1 MEKKIYG
8 LSMQEVEEKRKK
20 GEGEQ
25 EQESITKSKQIFIR
39 LHVNCC
45 NRNRSGYIFP
55 SVYDGL
61 GKSGTVHRHGIEQ
74 VHMSV
79 YYHWYYHVQY
89 GTDTYNGR
97 F

>member
-1 MEKKIYG
+1 MDSDCLK
-8 LSMQEVEEKRKK
+8 EEKSN
-20 GEGEQ
+20 
-25 EQESITKSKQIFIR
+25 ESITKNKQILSDYTSI
-39 LHVNCC
+39 VVIAIAVVT
-45 NRNRSGYIFP
+45 IFP

-97 F
+97 L

>member
-1 MEKKIYG
+1 MKALQKVSKF
-8 LSMQEVEEKRKK
+8 LSDYT
-20 GEGEQ
+20 
-25 EQESITKSKQIFIR
+25 SIVVIALCSTM
-39 LHVNCC
+39 
-45 NRNRSGYIFP
+45 RSGYIFP

>member
-1 MEKKIYG
+1 MKALQKTSKF
-8 LSMQEVEEKRKK
+8 LSDYT
-20 GEGEQ
+20 
-25 EQESITKSKQIFIR
+25 SIVVIAIA
-39 LHVNCC
+39 VV
-45 NRNRSGYIFP
+45 YIFP

-97 F
+97 L

>member
-1 MEKKIYG
+1 MKALQKVSKF
-8 LSMQEVEEKRKK
+8 LSDYT
-20 GEGEQ
+20 
-25 EQESITKSKQIFIR
+25 SIVVIAIAVVT
-39 LHVNCC
+39 
-45 NRNRSGYIFP
+45 
-55 SVYDGL
+55 VYDGL

>member
-1 MEKKIYG
+1 MKALQKVSKF
-8 LSMQEVEEKRKK
+8 LSDY
-20 GEGEQ
+20 
-25 EQESITKSKQIFIR
+25 
-39 LHVNCC
+39 
-45 NRNRSGYIFP
+45 RSGYIFP

>member
-1 MEKKIYG
+1 MKALQKVSKF
-8 LSMQEVEEKRKK
+8 LSDYT
-20 GEGEQ
+20 
-25 EQESITKSKQIFIR
+25 SIVVIAIAVVTF
-39 LHVNCC
+39 
-45 NRNRSGYIFP
+45 FP